1 MDYQLNK
8 MSDLIKLLLLMDLII
23 NGGLIIE
30 CPTFDSKCRIVFMNG
45 DGEGRSYKGGEANH
59 PPKIKM

>member
-8 MSDLIKLLLLMDLII
+8 KSDLIKSLLLMDLII

-59 PPKIKM
+59 PPKIKV